1 MDPIF
6 RRDENE
12 EKLLHDMINDNEGQ
26 DVTRRFLNDSGEGD
40 ESLHREEASDGRQ
53 VGSGSASGGTFNLE
67 NTGEV
72 DIYVNYC

>member
-12 EKLLHDMINDNEGQ
+12 ENLLHDMINENEGQ

-53 VGSGSASGGTFNLE
+53 AGSASGGTFNLE

>member
-6 RRDENE
+6 HRDENE
-12 EKLLHDMINDNEGQ
+12 ENLLHDMINDNEVQ
-26 DVTRRFLNDSGEGD
+26 DVTQFLNDSGEGD

-53 VGSGSASGGTFNLE
+53 DGSASGGTFNLE

>member
-12 EKLLHDMINDNEGQ
+12 ENLLHDMINENEGQ

-53 VGSGSASGGTFNLE
+53 VGSASGGTFNLE

-72 DIYVNYC
+72 DIYVNYY

>member
-12 EKLLHDMINDNEGQ
+12 ENLLHDMINDNEGQ

-53 VGSGSASGGTFNLE
+53 AGSGSASGGTFNLE

-72 DIYVNYC
+72 D

>member
-6 RRDENE
+6 YRDENE
-12 EKLLHDMINDNEGQ
+12 ENLLHGMINEN
-26 DVTRRFLNDSGEGD
+26 VTRTFFNDSSEGD

-53 VGSGSASGGTFNLE
+53 AGSGSTSDGTFNLE

>member
-12 EKLLHDMINDNEGQ
+12 ENLLHNMINENEGQ

-53 VGSGSASGGTFNLE
+53 AGSGSASGGTFNLE
-67 NTGEV
+67 TPARL
-72 DIYVNYC
+72 IYM

>member
-1 MDPIF
+1 MDPVF

-12 EKLLHDMINDNEGQ
+12 ENLLHDMINDNEVQ
-26 DVTRRFLNDSGEGD
+26 DVTRFLNDSGEGD

-53 VGSGSASGGTFNLE
+53 AGSASGGTFNLE

>member
-1 MDPIF
+1 MDTIF
-6 RRDENE
+6 YRDENE
-12 EKLLHDMINDNEGQ
+12 ENLLHDMINENEGQ

-53 VGSGSASGGTFNLE
+53 AGSASGGTFNLE